1 LGLKESALIAR
12 ATFTPVNGSP
22 ALPQG
27 DSAVGYLN
35 QSMVKAVP
43 CPDEMHFSDLT
54 FCRAAI
60 IAKQHNGHA
69 MHTRARSLGQEERI
83 AETFPSGENKAGWR
97 LLRVVDV
104 FATVEDSPGSHY
116 ARAID

>member
-1 LGLKESALIAR
+1 LGLKESALAAR

-35 QSMVKAVP
+35 QSIVKVLP

-54 FCRAAI
+54 FCLTAI
-60 IAKQHNGHA
+60 IARQHNLPRHLRHHA
-69 MHTRARSLGQEERI
+69 HS
-83 AETFPSGENKAGWR
+83 SGEVPAKKGDSRNISQRGKARGMLPAPSR
-97 LLRVVDV
+97 NVL
-104 FATVEDSPGSHY
+104 AIVERSPK
-116 ARAID
+116 